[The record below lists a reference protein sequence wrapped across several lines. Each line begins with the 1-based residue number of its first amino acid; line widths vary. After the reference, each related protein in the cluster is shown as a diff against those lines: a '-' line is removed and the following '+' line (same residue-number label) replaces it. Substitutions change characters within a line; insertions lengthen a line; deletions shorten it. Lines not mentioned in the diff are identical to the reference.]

1 MIPDILESGG
11 AKSRSSLQR
20 SLYSTSSS
28 PSSSS
33 RMFDAETMEEDLNE
47 VRELPLELLNSD
59 IGEMHEERPGGQ
71 KNDQNLKSKLSSN

>member
-1 MIPDILESGG
+1 MMPDILESGG

-28 PSSSS
+28 PSSS
-33 RMFDAETMEEDLNE
+33 RRILEAETMEEERRE

-59 IGEMHEERPGGQ
+59 MGEMHDDRPGR
-71 KNDQNLKSKLSSN
+71 KKLTSIHAF